1 MQENKKNELDLK
13 RHSLSHILA
22 AAVKELYPNVKF
34 AIGPSIETGF
44 YYDFDFGDTKVSED
58 NLKDIEKKM
67 KHLLK
72 QNLAFSNLQLAI
84 GEGLAK
90 AEADGQ
96 PYKKELIE
104 DLKTAGETTV
114 TYYTVGNFT
123 DLCKGPHIENTNQ
136 IAGDAFKLDK
146 IAGAYWRGS
155 EKNKMLVRIY
165 ALAFNTREELEQYI
179 KNREEAEKRDHKKL
193 GRELDLFSFHEEA
206 PGFAFWHPKGM
217 VLWNEMEKL
226 GKALRKK
233 HGFVEIKT
241 PVMAKVG
248 MWHTSGHWEHYK
260 DDMFSLD
267 VDGEQYCIKPMDC
280 PFDIKIYQSKMRSY
294 RDLPIRYTEIGR
306 VFRNEKSGQLNG
318 LFRVREITQDD
329 SHILLTEDQV
339 KPEMLN
345 LLDLVFEYYA
355 IMGIEPKFFLST
367 RPDDYIG
374 DLKDWDQAEKDLR
387 EALEERGIKYGLKEK
402 DGAFYGPKI
411 DVNIEDAMGRS
422 WQVATMQ
429 LDFQMPGRFNCEYIA
444 ADGKAKIPVMIHA
457 AVFGSFERM
466 IGMLTEHYAGAFPT
480 WLAPIQIKILPV
492 GEGHIDF
499 AKKLVGQFS
508 QEDIRVEI
516 DDSSETVGNKTRKA
530 VNEKIPY
537 ILVVGDKE
545 MQSTKLAVRERGS
558 RDTKEMEYNDFIN
571 LIKDSK
577 PKI

>member
-1 MQENKKNELDLK
+1 MSNEK
-13 RHSLSHILA
+13 PSIEIIRHSLSHILA
-22 AAVKELYPNVKF
+22 AAIKELYPNVKF
-34 AIGPSIETGF
+34 AIGPSIDTGF
-44 YYDFDFGDTKVSED
+44 YYDFDFGDTKVNDE

-67 KHLLK
+67 KHLIK
-72 QNLAFSNLQLAI
+72 QNQKFERAEMPIDQAI
-84 GEGLAK
+84 AK
-90 AEADGQ
+90 AESEGQ

-104 DLKTAGETTV
+104 DLKAAGETSV
-114 TYYTVGNFT
+114 SYYSVAGFE
-123 DLCKGPHIENTNQ
+123 DLCRGPHIENTNQ
-136 IAGDAFKLDK
+136 ISSDGFKLDK
-146 IAGAYWRGS
+146 IAGAYWKGS
-155 EKNKMLVRIY
+155 EKNKMLTRIY
-165 ALAFNTREELEQYI
+165 ALAFTAREELEAYI

-206 PGFAFWHPKGM
+206 PGFVFWHPKGM
-217 VLWNEMEKL
+217 VLWNELERL

-233 HGFVEIKT
+233 HGFIEIKT

-267 VDGEQYCIKPMDC
+267 VDGEQYCVKPMDC
-280 PFDIKIYQSKMRSY
+280 PFDIKIYQTKMRSY

-339 KPEMLN
+339 KAEMLN

-355 IMGIEPKFFLST
+355 IVGLEPKFFLST

-374 DLKDWDQAEKDLR
+374 DLKDWEKAEQDLK
-387 EALEERGIKYGLKEK
+387 EALDERGIKYGLKEK

-411 DVNIEDAMGRS
+411 DVNIEDALGRS

-444 ADGKAKIPVMIHA
+444 SDGQAKIPVMIHA

-466 IGMLTEHYAGAFPT
+466 TGMLTEHFAGAFPT
-480 WLAPIQIKILPV
+480 WLAPVQVKVLPV
-492 GEGHIDF
+492 GEGHIEF
-499 AKKLVGQFS
+499 SRSLAAKFEAEGL
-508 QEDIRVEI
+508 RVEI
-516 DDSSETVGNKTRKA
+516 DESAETVGNKTRKA

-545 MQSTKLAVRERGS
+545 VQSDKLSVRERGS
-558 RDTKEMEYNDFIN
+558 RDTKEMGFDEFVG

>member
-1 MQENKKNELDLK
+1 M
-13 RHSLSHILA
+13 A
-22 AAVKELYPNVKF
+22 AAVKELYPDVKF
-34 AIGPSIETGF
+34 AIGPAIDTGF
-44 YYDFDFGDTKVSED
+44 YYDFDFGDQKIGDQE
-58 NLKDIEKKM
+58 LKEIEKKT
-67 KHLLK
+67 KHLIK
-72 QNLAFSNLQLAI
+72 QNLAFSSATLKIDEALKKA
-84 GEGLAK
+84 GE
-90 AEADGQ
+90 EDQ

-104 DLKTAGETTV
+104 DLKTAGETEV
-114 TYYTVGNFT
+114 SYYTVGNFT

-136 IAGDAFKLDK
+136 IAADGFKLDK
-146 IAGAYWRGS
+146 VAGAYWKGD
-155 EKNKMLVRIY
+155 EKNKMLTRIY
-165 ALAFNTREELEQYI
+165 ALAFGSREELEKYL

-217 VLWNEMEKL
+217 VIWKELEKL
-226 GKALRKK
+226 GQSLRKE
-233 HGFVEIKT
+233 HGFEEIKT

-260 DDMFSLD
+260 DDMFSFD
-267 VDGEQYCIKPMDC
+267 VDGETYCIKPMDC
-280 PFDIKIYQSKMRSY
+280 PFNIKIYQTKTRSY

-339 KPEMLN
+339 KGEISN
-345 LLDLVFEYYA
+345 LLDLIFEYYK
-355 IMGIEPKFFLST
+355 IVGLEPKFFLST

-374 DLKDWDQAEKDLR
+374 DIKDWDKAEKDLH
-387 EALEERGIKYGLKEK
+387 EALKEKNISYGLKEK

-411 DVNIEDAMGRS
+411 DVNIEDALGRS
-422 WQVATMQ
+422 WQVATVQ
-429 LDFQMPGRFNCEYIA
+429 LDFQMPGRFNCEYISS
-444 ADGKAKIPVMIHA
+444 DGSAKVPVMIHA

-480 WLAPIQIKILPV
+480 WLSPVQVKILPV
-492 GEGHIDF
+492 GEAHIEF
-499 AKKLVGQFS
+499 ARSLAAKFS
-508 QEDIRVEI
+508 EKEIRAEI

-545 MQSTKLAVRERGS
+545 KESGKLAVRERGS
-558 RDTKEMEYNDFIN
+558 RETKEMELEE
-571 LIKDSK
+571 LIKTISDFT

>member
-1 MQENKKNELDLK
+1 MSNEKPSIELI

-34 AIGPSIETGF
+34 AIGPAIDTGF
-44 YYDFDFGDTKVSED
+44 YYDFDFGDTKVSDD

-67 KHLLK
+67 KHLIK
-72 QNLAFSNLQLAI
+72 QNLAFSNLKLAI

-90 AEADGQ
+90 AENEGQ
-96 PYKKELIE
+96 SYKKELIE
-104 DLKTAGETTV
+104 DLKVAGETTV

-123 DLCKGPHIENTNQ
+123 DLCKGPHVENTNQ
-136 IAGDAFKLDK
+136 LPGDAFKLDK
-146 IAGAYWRGS
+146 IAGAYWRGD
-155 EKNKMLVRIY
+155 EKRKMLTRIY
-165 ALAFNTREELEQYI
+165 ALAFGTREELEAYI

-206 PGFAFWHPKGM
+206 PGFVFWHPKGM
-217 VLWNEMEKL
+217 VLWNELEKL
-226 GKALRKK
+226 GKDLRKK
-233 HGFVEIKT
+233 HGFTEIKT

-260 DDMFSLD
+260 DDMFALD
-267 VDGEQYCIKPMDC
+267 VDGEQYCVKPMDC
-280 PFDIKIYQSKMRSY
+280 PFNIKIYQTKMRSY

-339 KPEMLN
+339 KDEITN
-345 LLDLVFEYYA
+345 LLDLVFEYY
-355 IMGIEPKFFLST
+355 GIVGLEPKFFLST

-374 DLKDWDQAEKDLR
+374 DIKDWDQAEKDLK
-387 EALEERGIKYGLKEK
+387 EALEEKNIEYGLKEK

-411 DVNIEDAMGRS
+411 DVNIEDALGRS
-422 WQVATMQ
+422 WQVATIQ

-466 IGMLTEHYAGAFPT
+466 TGMLTEHFGGAFPI
-480 WLAPIQIKILPV
+480 WLSPVQVKILPV
-492 GEGHIDF
+492 GESHVEF
-499 AKKLVGQFS
+499 ARGLADKFIQAG
-508 QEDIRVEI
+508 IRVET
-516 DDSSETVGNKTRKA
+516 DDSAETVGNKTRKA
-530 VNEKIPY
+530 VNEKVPY

-545 MQSTKLAVRERGS
+545 MQSDKLAVREGGNREM
-558 RDTKEMEYNDFIN
+558 KEMSFDELVKKIS
-571 LIKDSK
+571 DSR